1 VDSARIASDA
11 AAWVVRLDRD
21 GGSRQVAAE
30 FEAWL
35 AADRRCGGA
44 YARAAAAWTLLDRAE
59 ILPDLAQRA
68 PVVSRRVMIAGAA
81 AAVVAAA
88 GGGAAVMLSRT
99 SREVY
104 RTALGEMRRI
114 PLEDGSVMLLN
125 SGSLVQVSMGR
136 RARRLKLIDGEA
148 WFQVAKDAHR
158 PFLVETEASQVRAV
172 GTAFSVRRRAGST
185 DVLVTEGVVE
195 LRDPAAAADPVKLPA
210 GSRASVE
217 MGGTLRTARLSPA
230 EMERSLAWREGQ
242 IALDGDTLGEA
253 VEEFNR
259 YNHRQLVVA
268 NPELAQAKLVGWFW
282 LDDPDSFAGAA
293 ARTLGAEIK
302 LRDNQIVLISR
313 R

>member
-1 VDSARIASDA
+1 
-11 AAWVVRLDRD
+11 VVRLDREGD
-21 GGSRQVAAE
+21 RPLVRAE

-35 AADRRCGGA
+35 AGDRRRRGA

-59 ILPDLAQRA
+59 VLPDAAWRG
-68 PVVSRRVMIAGAA
+68 PVVSRRVMVAGAA
-81 AAVVAAA
+81 AAVVLAA
-88 GGGAAVMLSRT
+88 GGGTALMLSRT
-99 SREVY
+99 SRSVY

-114 PLEDGSVMLLN
+114 PLEDGSVMMLN
-125 SGSLVQVSMGR
+125 SASLVQVAMGR
-136 RARRLKLIDGEA
+136 RSRRLKLIDGEA
-148 WFQVAKDAHR
+148 WFQVAKDMRR

-172 GTAFSVRRRAGST
+172 GTAFSVRRRNGST
-185 DVLVTEGVVE
+185 EVLVTEGVVE
-195 LRDPAAAADPVKLPA
+195 LRDPSAAADPVKLPA
-210 GSRASVE
+210 GSRASME
-217 MGGTLRTARLSPA
+217 MGGALRTASLSQA

-253 VEEFNR
+253 VEQFNR

-268 NPELAQAKLVGWFW
+268 NPELARAKLVGWFW

-293 ARTLGAEIK
+293 ARTLGAEIR